1 MSEPDLTAASILFG
15 SLIDAKRSDKGLD
28 WEGTAAYGR
37 SKESDEVQH
46 WCAGWNL
53 AGYSSD
59 PDSVLHG
66 VTIGEA
72 LGYLVEALE
81 HEYDQ
86 FLPEEQAHAE
96 LVEGALLAVHDLGD
110 DTSVIERD
118 AEDRRADAG
127 HWSVFAG
134 PYVYWIMPCRTVGC
148 DQVNTEY
155 GDEEG

>member
-1 MSEPDLTAASILFG
+1 MTDTE
-15 SLIDAKRSDKGLD
+15 SDKV
-28 WEGTAAYGR
+28 E
-37 SKESDEVQH
+37 H

-59 PDSVLHG
+59 PDQVLHG
-66 VTIGEA
+66 ATIGEA
-72 LGYLVEALE
+72 LAYLREALE

-86 FLPEEQAHAE
+86 FLPEEQAHAD
-96 LVEGALLAVHDLGD
+96 LVMGAILAVDLLGD
-110 DTSVIERD
+110 DVSVIERD
-118 AEDRRADAG
+118 AELRRADSG

-134 PYVYWIMPCRTVGC
+134 PYVYWIMPCRTIEC

>member
-1 MSEPDLTAASILFG
+1 MSGCTMGVSTLGSQVVCVKCGDDCVLEEELTGAPY
-15 SLIDAKRSDKGLD
+15 
-28 WEGTAAYGR
+28 EG
-37 SKESDEVQH
+37 DEVVH
-46 WCAGWNL
+46 WYAGWNL

-59 PDSVLHG
+59 PDTVLHG

-72 LGYLVEALE
+72 LGYLREALE

-96 LVEGALLAVHDLGD
+96 LVMNAILAVDLLGD
-110 DTSVIERD
+110 DVSVIERD
-118 AEDRRADAG
+118 AELRRSDSG

-134 PYVYWIMPCRTVGC
+134 PYVYWIMPCRAVHC

-155 GDEEG
+155 GDEE